1 MANEEEERKMDDKS
15 VKEQEIRE
23 EISTETA
30 DKVSGGKVESLR
42 HNRDIPSPERIKPA
56 VSSPIPSSRTAPAP
70 APAPAAPSG
79 GTHHE
84 TDNINNTNIGGEQKI
99 GNQGRDNRI
108 DGKVNF

>member
-1 MANEEEERKMDDKS
+1 MDDKS

>member
-1 MANEEEERKMDDKS
+1 MDDKS

-42 HNRDIPSPERIKPA
+42 HNRDIPPPERIQPA
-56 VSSPIPSSRTAPAP
+56 VNSPIPSSRPAPAP
-70 APAPAAPSG
+70 APTPAPAAPSG
-79 GTHHE
+79 GTNHE

-99 GNQGRDNRI
+99 GNQGRENRI